1 MSKIL
6 NMKVKLSSIF
16 SIFFRL
22 LVIFFVIFI
31 WIRYFV
37 ESLIL
42 SVFLSVGATFL
53 IDFFIHFI
61 LNKKKYISN
70 LKNEEIIKIEQIKNT
85 FILWQESKT
94 TTFFLKMFQNE
105 FDVKKESKFLILKK
119 EEQTIAIKT
128 QFMYR
133 NFCVDDLIDFV
144 SKTKKY
150 NPSKLIICSSEFDK
164 DCFSISKNFDIEI
177 ILLDA
182 EQTYINFLKKYDC
195 FPSPL
200 VKFNIP
206 NTGTT
211 FKSLF
216 SNAISRSKTKGYL
229 FASVLL
235 LLSSFII
242 KFNFYYAIMSSLL
255 LILSVISFFSPKFKH
270 PMQTN
275 IL

>member
-1 MSKIL
+1 
-6 NMKVKLSSIF
+6 MKVKLSSIF

-53 IDFFIHFI
+53 MDFFIHFI

-200 VKFNIP
+200 VKSNIT

>member
-1 MSKIL
+1 
-6 NMKVKLSSIF
+6 MKLKLSSIF

-22 LVIFFVIFI
+22 LVIFFAIFI

-42 SVFLSVGATFL
+42 SVFLTVCTTFL
-53 IDFFIHFI
+53 IDFLIHFI

-85 FILWQESKT
+85 FILWQENKT
-94 TTFFLKMFQNE
+94 TIFFLKMLQNKFE
-105 FDVKKESKFLILKK
+105 VKKESKFLLLKK
-119 EEQTIAIKT
+119 DKQIIAIRT

-133 NFCVDDLIDFV
+133 NFCVDDLIDFTV
-144 SKTKKY
+144 KIKKY
-150 NPSKLIICSSEFDK
+150 NPIKLIVCSSAFDK
-164 DCFSISKNFDIEI
+164 DCFSISKNFDIDI

-182 EQTYINFLKKYDC
+182 EQTYINFLKKYEY
-195 FPSPL
+195 FPTTL
-200 VKFNIP
+200 IKLNTN
-206 NTGTT
+206 NTGAT

-216 SNAISRSKTKGYL
+216 SNAISRTKTKGYF

-255 LILSVISFFSPKFKH
+255 LILSAISFFSPKFKH
-270 PMQTN
+270 PVQTN